1 MKFTKIFAFL
11 LVLSMIIC
19 AFSACKEEKT
29 SDSSETEATS
39 GEAYSSE
46 TESSVADTGSAASEV
61 SDEVSDDTSV
71 ENSDVSNDTSTDANK
86 PMQETDI
93 GIKALE
99 TIEDYAVKMCAAV
112 YEKPEEKVLDAISK
126 YTLTKI
132 CIITDAFYDS
142 SVDAALYSVEREGK
156 NINCTMWEVDWGNEM
171 THNVIT
177 ISVPIPIED
186 PTFVKLCEVMGVPSN
201 KLSQLKFTPDQ
212 IKCLDEEKAQALID
226 CFEASR
232 EFSGLDEIAS

>member
-1 MKFTKIFAFL
+1 MKHIRFIAFL
-11 LVLSMIIC
+11 LAFSMLIC
-19 AFSACKEEKT
+19 TFSACKEEKEA

-61 SDEVSDDTSV
+61 SDEVSDDTST
-71 ENSDVSNDTSTDANK
+71 DTNK

-93 GIKALE
+93 CIKALE
-99 TIEDYAVKMCAAV
+99 TIEDYAVKMYVAT

-126 YTLTKI
+126 YTLTEI
-132 CIITDAFYDS
+132 CINAEYFYDS
-142 SVDAALYSVEREGK
+142 SVDAALYSVEIEGK
-156 NINCTMWEVDWGNEM
+156 NINCTMWTVYWGNERIHNFM
-171 THNVIT
+171 TINV
-177 ISVPIPIED
+177 PMPLED